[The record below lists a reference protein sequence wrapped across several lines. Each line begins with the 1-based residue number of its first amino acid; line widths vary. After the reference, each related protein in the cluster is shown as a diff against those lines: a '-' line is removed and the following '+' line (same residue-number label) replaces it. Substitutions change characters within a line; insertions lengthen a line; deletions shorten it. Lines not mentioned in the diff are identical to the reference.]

1 FHRRLDVSHNQ
12 PLQPAFQVRTPM
24 IPRWMT
30 QLPGFRVYAALDETN
45 KTLAS
50 AKKQLKKARAD
61 LEAARARA
69 DLAGGT
75 LSGMSE
81 ALGPNQAPIASATRL
96 DDVLQTSVAEYRH
109 AKPFPHIVID
119 NLVDPGVLNKV
130 LAEFSA
136 ADRSTWHHTES
147 GHEKKYS

>member
-1 FHRRLDVSHNQ
+1 M
-12 PLQPAFQVRTPM
+12 PM

-30 QLPGFRVYAALDETN
+30 QLPGLRVYATLEETDKALV
-45 KTLAS
+45 S

-75 LSGMSE
+75 LSSMSE
-81 ALGPNQAPIASATRL
+81 ALGPNQTPIASATRL
-96 DDVLQTSVAEYRH
+96 DDVRRTSTGEYRN

-119 NLVDPGVLNKV
+119 N
-130 LAEFSA
+130 
-136 ADRSTWHHTES
+136 
-147 GHEKKYS
+147 